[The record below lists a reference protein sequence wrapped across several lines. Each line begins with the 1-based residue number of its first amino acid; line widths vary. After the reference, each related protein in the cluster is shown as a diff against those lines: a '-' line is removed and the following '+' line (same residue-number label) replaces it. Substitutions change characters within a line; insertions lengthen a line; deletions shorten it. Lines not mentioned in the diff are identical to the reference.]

1 MKQGKGTGKAH
12 ESSLLWLEMNCCYD
26 FWREIQLF
34 YKAHALLQFLF
45 NNFNQKDHSAKMS
58 LVNTASNLQQVPA
71 FSCLHSSVGM
81 VERWKISLKTVAG
94 QGKAVLVL
102 CFVGEVP
109 QRIFLE
115 YYITGKFSRDY
126 GFSLKLDIK

>member
-1 MKQGKGTGKAH
+1 
-12 ESSLLWLEMNCCYD
+12 
-26 FWREIQLF
+26 
-34 YKAHALLQFLF
+34 
-45 NNFNQKDHSAKMS
+45 MS

-71 FSCLHSSVGM
+71 FSCLHSNVGM

-102 CFVGEVP
+102 CLVGEVP